1 MDPQILAVLTGVVA
15 NGLTYVFAHIGRKS
29 GRLLVGEKLIRKI
42 KQNKIKLQP
51 ILEKAMDTIAEGIE
65 WEGPPR
71 MEQVCLFLTSPEAGA
86 IVRQIY
92 AAKLSPKKNNGQL
105 DLIQQEFAASL
116 SLYSNTP
123 KDIIKDSAR
132 TLLDILI
139 DGCEQNLQLAIDS
152 GILSAHEAKSA
163 FRHRII
169 IDELESIKKNLEFL
183 TSIHTSNIKE
193 FIEFDENYRRQVGN
207 RHSHITPPNFDA
219 VRKIPIDDLY
229 VPCDFMTTPLKKDNE
244 PTQLTT
250 SEFLSAVYRVV
261 ILGNPGGGK
270 TTFTHKLCHDL
281 AKNYSQRILSGR
293 EVTPI
298 PVILREYGAHKKEE
312 KCSILQFIETI
323 ANSKYQV
330 QPPKGAFEYL
340 LLNGRVVVIFDGLD
354 ELLDTSYR
362 QEISGDV
369 ESFCRLYP
377 SVPVLVTSREVG
389 YEQAPLDEKM
399 FEIFRLSD
407 FNDEQVREYA
417 KKWFA
422 TDLDLTSEQQREKVA
437 TFYEESMIVPDLRSN
452 PLMLALMCNI
462 YRGENY
468 IPRNRPDVYEKC
480 AIMLFERWDKSRG
493 IHTTLPFETHIR
505 PAMMYLAH
513 WIYSDESLQGGVT
526 EHNLIAKA
534 TEYLCPRRF
543 EDRDEA
549 QMAAR
554 EFIDFC
560 RGRAWVF
567 TDTGT
572 TKEGERLYQFTH
584 RTFLEYFTSNHL
596 VRTNPTPDRLGET
609 LLPKIAKRE
618 WDVVAQ
624 LAVQLQNKN
633 VEGAGDELLSHV
645 TDKAKIDNKFRL
657 NLLSFAVRCLEFMV
671 PSPKVTRDITTAC
684 VSFCLN
690 DALKRKPTPRADI
703 FDPGPSVEILGNLL
717 GSASENRQ
725 TIADCV
731 ESVVIDRASTSNEK
745 QAMLALEL
753 GMNLYLALTL
763 FYSFPLQRRSQPEI
777 RKFWLGVSKKIA
789 SKSLERIKILGKKY
803 GQLPISAYFLDEISL
818 ATFMELYGFEQIFQR
833 VSFTVY
839 RITLGSVSELMIH
852 YLLGFPNNQ
861 EFEERLDK
869 FIEDLTFLGRFFLNS
884 RTPQLASPRVIVI
897 TDDLTFLLAERRFT
911 SWKVEQRQQTTMSLK
926 ADAFFGAFLVI
937 AMRLEAGDKTDKHV
951 EMIKKSK
958 LLFFKYIRWILLARF
973 KKVDIDKVNKE
984 MNICQFT
991 SEQQAFVWKWIRKEV
1006 NFFRK
1011 PKRKTKKKQKD
1022 DLKRQ

>member
-1 MDPQILAVLTGVVA
+1 MDPQILAVLTGAIV
-15 NGLTYVFAHIGRKS
+15 NGLTYVVTHIVRKS
-29 GRLLVGEKLIRKI
+29 GRLLVGEKLVRKI

-51 ILEKAMDTIAEGIE
+51 ILQKSMDDIAEGIE
-65 WEGPPR
+65 WEEPPR
-71 MEQVCLFLTSPEAGA
+71 IEEVCLFLTSPEAEA

-116 SLYSNTP
+116 SLYSNAP
-123 KDIIKDSAR
+123 KDIIEDSAR

-169 IDELESIKKNLEFL
+169 IDELESIKKNLDFL

-193 FIEFDENYRRQVGN
+193 FLEFEENYKRQVGN
-207 RHSHITPPNFDA
+207 RHNYITPPHFDA
-219 VRKIPIDDLY
+219 VRKIPINDLY
-229 VPCDFMTTPLKKDNE
+229 VPCDFMTTPLKKDDE

-270 TTFTHKLCHDL
+270 TTFTYKLCHDL
-281 AKNYSQRILSGR
+281 VKNYSQRILSNR

-298 PVILREYGAHKKEE
+298 LVILREYGAHKKEE

-340 LLNGRVVVIFDGLD
+340 LRNGRAVVIFDGLD

-377 SVPVLVTSREVG
+377 SVPVIVTSREVG

-399 FEIFRLSD
+399 FEIFRLTD

-422 TDLDLTSEQQREKVA
+422 TDLDLTSKQQREKVTA
-437 TFYEESMIVPDLRSN
+437 FYEESMIVPDLRSN

-480 AIMLFERWDKSRG
+480 ATMLFERWDKSRG
-493 IHTTLPFETHIR
+493 IHVTLPFEVHIR

-534 TEYLCPRRF
+534 TDYLCPRRF
-543 EDRDEA
+543 EDREEA
-549 QMAAR
+549 QRAAL

-584 RTFLEYFTSNHL
+584 RTFLEYFTSNHI
-596 VRTNPTPDRLGET
+596 VRTNPTPDRLVET

-624 LAVQLQNKN
+624 LAIQLQNKN

-645 TDKAKIDNKFRL
+645 TDKATIDNKFGL

-671 PSPKVTRDITTAC
+671 PSPKVTREITTTC
-684 VSFCLN
+684 LTFCLN
-690 DALKRKPTPRADI
+690 DALKRKPKAQAGI
-703 FDPGPSVEILGNLL
+703 FLLVPSIEILGNLL
-717 GSASENRQ
+717 CSSTENRQ
-725 TIADCV
+725 TIANCV
-731 ESVVIDRASTSNEK
+731 ERVVIDRASTSNEK

-753 GMNLYLALTL
+753 GMNLYMAL
-763 FYSFPLQRRSQPEI
+763 FYPVPQRLQSEI
-777 RKFWLGVSKKIA
+777 REFWLGVSKKITIT
-789 SKSLERIKILGKKY
+789 SLKRIKILGKKY
-803 GQLPISAYFLDEISL
+803 GQISISAFFLDEMSL
-818 ATFMELYGFEQIFQR
+818 ATFMELNGFKQIFQ
-833 VSFTVY
+833 SLHLNIY
-839 RITLGSVSELMIH
+839 PIMLGSVFDLMIH
-852 YLLGFPNNQ
+852 YLLALPYNH
-861 EFEERLDK
+861 ELKERFDK
-869 FIEDLTFLGRFFLNS
+869 FSEDLTFLGRLFLNS
-884 RTPQLASPRVIVI
+884 RTPQLASSRVRS
-897 TDDLTFLLAERRFT
+897 DLTLLLEERWIA
-911 SWKVEQRQQTTMSLK
+911 SWKVEESQQTTISLK
-926 ADAFFGAFLVI
+926 ADALFGAFILI
-937 AMRLEAGDKTDKHV
+937 AMRLEASDKTDKHL

-958 LLFFKYIRWILLARF
+958 GLFFTYIRWILLARF
-973 KKVDIDKVNKE
+973 KKIDIDKANKE
-984 MNICQFT
+984 MNNCQFT

-1006 NFFRK
+1006 NLFHK
-1011 PKRKTKKKQKD
+1011 TKRKTTKRKRKK
-1022 DLKRQ
+1022 LKNQ